1 MSAFVDA
8 LEPNILAAT
17 WPIRVDRGWVRVIN
31 DLDGRRALVRLGE
44 VTRLNLD
51 TKEFEVEMSGELV
64 GVLTVQVRA
73 TLRGDD
79 TEYGDSGWIVC
90 EYELEASADV
100 QKVWDALPTHM
111 TETGAAS

>member
-44 VTRLNLD
+44 VTRLNLG
-51 TKEFEVEMSGELV
+51 TKEF
-64 GVLTVQVRA
+64 
-73 TLRGDD
+73 
-79 TEYGDSGWIVC
+79 
-90 EYELEASADV
+90 
-100 QKVWDALPTHM
+100 
-111 TETGAAS
+111 